1 MDPFIR
7 KTVIFI
13 AAVLLSGALSAAEK
27 LQLKLA
33 VDHPD
38 GVYKAGETVQLSAD
52 LTGPGKT
59 GREKLKI
66 VMAFQNSTR
75 KETVIPADGT
85 KFPLVL
91 NGGTVRFS
99 VTALDADGK
108 PVLIG
113 LGKKQ
118 VPLNAQIGVIADPE
132 KIRPGFEEPKDF
144 QEFWDKALADLAK
157 VPLKAS
163 RKEITVTDDL
173 LPRISTCFSY
183 RSGAQTP
190 PPKSLK
196 GKFRCW
202 DVKVDCVGGV
212 PVSGYLTMPADAK
225 PKSLPAI
232 VTFQGAGVKTANK
245 AFVPGT
251 IRFDVNAHGIEN
263 GQPAKYYQRLA
274 KTTLFRYV
282 AKEAE
287 NRDKYYFRNMY
298 LRVKR
303 ALDYVKS
310 LPEYDGKTL
319 IVVGNSQGGGQTL
332 VAGGLDPD
340 VILIQASVPAMCDHG
355 GGLAGRVPGWP
366 RLLPVKNGK
375 ATNRVMAR
383 TLPYFDAV
391 FFARRIKA
399 EAYLSVGLVDVT
411 CSPTSVF
418 AAFNA
423 IPGKKHITILPRNG
437 HQNSVSAAFVKR
449 LEKILPRTEKE

>member
-1 MDPFIR
+1 MNPFIR
-7 KTVIFI
+7 KTVIFS
-13 AAVLLSGALSAAEK
+13 AAVFLSGILWAAEEQ
-27 LQLKLA
+27 QLRLA

-38 GVYKAGETVQLSAD
+38 GVYKAGETVALSAD
-52 LTGPGKT
+52 LADPVKT
-59 GREKLKI
+59 RTKKLKI
-66 VMAFQNSTR
+66 VMVFQDNTR
-75 KETVIPADGT
+75 KETVIPADKT
-85 KFPLVL
+85 KFHLTL
-91 NGGTVRFS
+91 NGGAVRFS
-99 VTALDADGK
+99 VTALNADGK
-108 PVLIG
+108 PVQIG
-113 LGKKQ
+113 SGKKKT
-118 VPLNAQIGVIADPE
+118 PLNAAIGVIADPE
-132 KIRPGFEEPKDF
+132 KIQPGFEEPKDF
-144 QEFWDKALADLAK
+144 QEFWDKALAELAK
-157 VPLKAS
+157 VPVKAS
-163 RKEITVTDDL
+163 RKEIDLTDDL
-173 LPRISTCFSY
+173 LPGISTCFSY
-183 RSGAQTP
+183 RSAEQTP

-212 PVSGYLTMPADAK
+212 PVSGYLTMPADAQ

-245 AFVPGT
+245 AFMPGV

-263 GQPAKYYQRLA
+263 GKPAKYYQELA

-303 ALDYVKS
+303 ALEYVKS

-340 VILIQASVPAMCDHG
+340 VILLQASVPAMCDHG

-375 ATNRVMAR
+375 AVNPAMAR

-399 EAYLSVGLVDVT
+399 EAYLSVGLVDTT

-423 IPGKKHITILPRNG
+423 IPGKKHITVLPRNG
-437 HQNSVSAAFVKR
+437 HRNSVSEAFVRR
-449 LEKILPRTEKE
+449 LEKVLAKTLE

>member
-1 MDPFIR
+1 MKSSFG
-7 KTVIFI
+7 KTVIL
-13 AAVLLSGALSAAEK
+13 AAAMFLSGQLSAAEK
-27 LQLKLA
+27 PQLNLT

-52 LTGPGKT
+52 LTGRAKT
-59 GREKLKI
+59 GTEKLKI
-66 VMAFQNSTR
+66 VMTYQDRTR
-75 KETVIPADGT
+75 KEAVIPADGT
-85 KFPLVL
+85 KFPLEL
-91 NGGTVRFS
+91 NGGAVRFS
-99 VTALDADGK
+99 VTAVNADGK
-108 PVLIG
+108 PVLTG
-113 LGKKQ
+113 QGKKK

-132 KIRPGFEEPKDF
+132 KILPGFEEPKDF
-144 QEFWDKALADLAK
+144 QEFWNNALAELAK

-163 RKEITVTDDL
+163 RKEIDLTDDM
-173 LPRISTCFSY
+173 LPGTPTCFSY
-183 RSGAQTP
+183 RSAEQTP

-202 DVKVDCVGGV
+202 DVKVDSIGGV
-212 PVSGYLTMPADAK
+212 PVSGYLTMPADAQ

-245 AFVPGT
+245 AFMPGV

-263 GQPAKYYQRLA
+263 GKPVEYYRGLA
-274 KTTLFRYV
+274 KTTLSQYV
-282 AKEAE
+282 AKGAE
-287 NRDKYYFRNMY
+287 DRDKYYFRNMY

-303 ALDYVKS
+303 ALDYVKT

-340 VILIQASVPAMCDHG
+340 VILLQASVPAMCDHG

-366 RLLPVKNGK
+366 RILAVKNGK
-375 ATNRVMAR
+375 ALNPAMAR

-399 EAYLSVGLVDVT
+399 EAYLSVGLVDTT

-418 AAFNA
+418 AAYNA
-423 IPGKKHITILPRNG
+423 IPGKKHITVLPRNG
-437 HQNSVSAAFVKR
+437 HRNSVSKAFVKR
-449 LEKILPRTEKE
+449 LEKLLSRTEKE